1 MADLLGNDTDYEMDK
16 YLEANLVTEAG
27 INPAIEKNKK
37 SVFNTETST
46 YDILMPM
53 TRGGYIKI
61 GEEGETVD
69 PPKSILIEGM
79 EFGPETPEFQRYY
92 PAPQPEVMETAPASL
107 VAPTTES
114 APVEGAVSFA
124 NERMASTGAMPTM
137 EDFDAAGYTPDVVE
151 AAGLMGPQEDLT
163 LSPEEISRKLASGEP
178 LLVFGEGDPSLR
190 QIGSNFTKEM
200 VPVVAN
206 FVEFTSIEGLRAD
219 LLEKQGVSESVIQ
232 QAAQIR
238 ASALEGGDPSAV
250 QAANQRARQLI
261 EQDAAQRNASIDFQ
275 VIDQAIAEKN
285 NDFKNMASV
294 TSNALFGTGETN
306 PLGVGVADFVTAG
319 IMDIQEGYR
328 MFNYGNFGK
337 PVSPFYATTGL
348 ALDAASSA
356 ASAFGSDNVL
366 PRSGERLM
374 GLGLMAAGAT
384 EAAGIG
390 FFIKKGLKFLQPYL
404 IKAGAQAEQRIAQ
417 EGSTMFSNPVGPG
430 VDRLL
435 AGVAKLVSKTKQQGI
450 RSDGGLPIL
459 QEKGDENLRLHL
471 NRLQKMEEGQSP
483 YPGAPKNPRTVIP
496 APEGSDLPD
505 IVVGNIEPDDWRQRI
520 EATMSP
526 DEINKAASW
535 YKIVFGEFQKQANGD
550 PEEIAKLTDAWFAG
564 QQNSSP
570 QQTLNDVLFVYEQIK
585 RGVSKD
591 KLKGKGL
598 PSANKIVI
606 DILTDSTIEG
616 GAGQKISDFLDSGY
630 GKNVRAIMGNKAEG
644 GSPFVVDIHTARDTG
659 LVDEIY
665 INHLTRLGYDVPD
678 NLIVD
683 VGGGGIKGPQY
694 ESRALFGQQLT
705 EELNDKNWMGRS
717 DWEPAEIQAIGWMQL
732 SGMYGGSNTGGDVV
746 DAFTRTTRRISME
759 VDPGAGSPWAAK
771 FGEDFGNLPLE
782 DRRAINDEVTSE
794 AINLVNKQTGITLGN
809 TVHGT
814 GGWEL
819 WQNPSTVQQAIASK
833 ETAIEAGARLGY
845 LLQQTEVWINT
856 PKAMTKNPK
865 NFSIDIVETTGENLR
880 DSNSLTTLFDRIIAE
895 EPNGLF
901 RGYQP
906 IIVDGK
912 PGIRILITDD
922 AVKESPLT
930 KSQAVSYIQE
940 FANTRLGAI
949 TDELNFDAEIDIME
963 ADLTRLRN
971 NWEEDQTGG
980 GYKSYFSG
988 QLGENAASDNTGQ
1001 GILDIDGAE
1010 LENLFKKRID
1020 EARAKSGA
1028 R

>member
-1 MADLLGNDTDYEMDK
+1 MTDLLSDDTDFEISRYYEARDMID
-16 YLEANLVTEAG
+16 AG

-37 SVFNTETST
+37 SVFNPETGMN
-46 YDILMPM
+46 DVLLPM
-53 TRGGYIKI
+53 SSGGYVKI
-61 GEEGETVD
+61 SEE
-69 PPKSILIEGM
+69 
-79 EFGPETPEFQRYY
+79 
-92 PAPQPEVMETAPASL
+92 APEVMAEAPAQPTMPGASD
-107 VAPTTES
+107 VAPAQAAAEEAKRLQEIQGSYTLDDL
-114 APVEGAVSFA
+114 
-124 NERMASTGAMPTM
+124 R
-137 EDFDAAGYTPDVVE
+137 AAGYTDE
-151 AAGLMGPQEDLT
+151 QISAAGLDVQPAMPEKRTEPLSEQEVRDVIASGQPIITADPTLRQEGSRVVSTYFFDLAVQGLREDLA
-163 LSPEEISRKLASGEP
+163 EQGMGADEIERTVKAREGE
-178 LLVFGEGDPSLR
+178 LL
-190 QIGSNFTKEM
+190 
-200 VPVVAN
+200 
-206 FVEFTSIEGLRAD
+206 
-219 LLEKQGVSESVIQ
+219 
-232 QAAQIR
+232 
-238 ASALEGGDPSAV
+238 
-250 QAANQRARQLI
+250 
-261 EQDAAQRNASIDFQ
+261 RNAE
-275 VIDQAIAEKN
+275 VY
-285 NDFKNMASV
+285 
-294 TSNALFGTGETN
+294 SNALFGTGATGYEV
-306 PLGVGVADFVTAG
+306 GVGDFVTGG

-328 MFNYGNFGK
+328 MFQQQ
-337 PVSPFYATTGL
+337 
-348 ALDAASSA
+348 
-356 ASAFGSDNVL
+356 
-366 PRSGERLM
+366 RGEGGTVGGRAIGM
-374 GLGLMAAGAT
+374 AIMAAGVAEAT
-384 EAAGIG
+384 GVGYAFGKLLKRGAKALEPTLVRMGEEAQGRIDAE
-390 FFIKKGLKFLQPYL
+390 
-404 IKAGAQAEQRIAQ
+404 GA
-417 EGSTMFSNPVGPG
+417 TLFSNPVGPG
-430 VDRLL
+430 VDRVL
-435 AGVAKLVSKTKQQGI
+435 AGLGKLVSKTKSEGV
-450 RSDGGLPIL
+450 RAEGGLPIA

-471 NRLQKMEEGQSP
+471 NRLSKMQETGVQ

-526 DEINKAASW
+526 EEINKAASW

-585 RGVSKD
+585 RGVPKE

-606 DILTDSTIEG
+606 DILTNSTIEG

-630 GKNVRAIMGNKAEG
+630 GKNVRAIMGNSPEG

-665 INHLTRLGYDVPD
+665 INHLKRLGYDVPD
-678 NLIVD
+678 DIIVD

-705 EELNDKNWMGRS
+705 EELNDQNWMGRN

-771 FGEDFGNLPLE
+771 FGEDFGSLPLE
-782 DRRAINDEVTSE
+782 DRRAINDEVTSK
-794 AINLVNKQTGITLGN
+794 AIDLVNKQTGITLGN

-845 LLQQTEVWINT
+845 LLQQTEVWVNT

-865 NFSIDIVETTGENLR
+865 NFSIDIVETTGESLR
-880 DSNSLTTLFDRIIAE
+880 DSDRLTELFDRIINE

-906 IIVDGK
+906 IIVEGK

-930 KSQAVSYIQE
+930 KAKAIEYIQE
-940 FANTRLGAI
+940 FANTKLGDI

-988 QLGENAASDNTGQ
+988 QSGKDAVSDSAEQGVLNT
-1001 GILDIDGAE
+1001 DGAE
-1010 LENLFKKRID
+1010 LESLFQQRIN
-1020 EARAKSGA
+1020 EAKNRSGA

>member
-46 YDILMPM
+46 YDILMPLS
-53 TRGGYIKI
+53 RGGYIKI

-92 PAPQPEVMETAPASL
+92 PAPQPEVMETASASL

-114 APVEGAVSFA
+114 APIEGAVSFA
-124 NERMASTGAMPTM
+124 NERMAATGAMPTM

-163 LSPEEISRKLASGEP
+163 LSPDEIARKLASGEP
-178 LLVFGEGDPSLR
+178 FLVFGEGDPTIR
-190 QIGSNFTKEM
+190 EAGTR
-200 VPVVAN
+200 
-206 FVEFTSIEGLRAD
+206 FVEDLAVRLSIEGMRTE
-219 LLEKQGVSESVIQ
+219 LLEEQGVSLSVIQ
-232 QAAQIR
+232 EAANIR
-238 ASALEGGDPSAV
+238 ASVEDETDPSVIQEAE
-250 QAANQRARQLI
+250 QRARALI
-261 EQDAAQRNASIDFQ
+261 EQDAAQRNAQINFRTIDET
-275 VIDQAIAEKN
+275 IRAATGSLRSS
-285 NDFKNMASV
+285 ASV
-294 TSNALFGTGETN
+294 YSNALFGTGETN
-306 PLGVGVADFVTAG
+306 PLEVGVADFATFGAL
-319 IMDIQEGYR
+319 DIQEGYR
-328 MFNYGNFGK
+328 MFSQSNQGA
-337 PVSPFYATTGL
+337 PISPYYATTGL
-348 ALDAASSA
+348 ALDAASSI
-356 ASAFGSDNVL
+356 ASAFGSGDGA
-366 PRSGERLM
+366 SGSFQRLM
-374 GLGLMAAGAT
+374 GMGLMAAGVAEAT
-384 EAAGIG
+384 VAGKPIAALM
-390 FFIKKGLKFLQPYL
+390 KKGFKVLEPSL
-404 IKAGAQAEQRIAQ
+404 IKAGAEAEQRIAQ

-450 RSDGGLPIL
+450 RSDGGLPIV
-459 QEKGDENLRLHL
+459 QKKGDENLRLHL
-471 NRLQKMEEGQSP
+471 NRLQKMQEGQSP

-526 DEINKAASW
+526 EEINKAASW

-550 PEEIAKLTDAWFAG
+550 PKEIAKLTDAWFAG

-630 GKNVRAIMGNKAEG
+630 GKNVRAIMGNKPEG

-665 INHLTRLGYDVPD
+665 INHLTRLGYNVPE

-705 EELNDKNWMGRS
+705 EELNDQNWMGRN

-759 VDPGAGSPWAAK
+759 VDPGAGSPWASK
-771 FGEDFGNLPLE
+771 FGEDFSSLPLE
-782 DRRAINDEVTSE
+782 DRRVINDEVTSR
-794 AINLVNKQTGITLGN
+794 AIDFVNKQTGITLGN

>member
-1 MADLLGNDTDYEMDK
+1 MSDLLNNQTDVEVDK
-16 YLEANLVTEAG
+16 YYEANDMINAG
-27 INPAIEKNKK
+27 FNPASVKNKK
-37 SVFNTETST
+37 SVFNTETKT
-46 YDILMPM
+46 HDVLMPIPS
-53 TRGGYIKI
+53 GGYIKI
-61 GEEGETVD
+61 DEESPTKVNRPG
-69 PPKSILIEGM
+69 SILLDGM
-79 EFGPETPEFQRYY
+79 EYGPETPEYQRYY
-92 PAPQPEVMETAPASL
+92 PVETAPDVMAEMP
-107 VAPTTES
+107 AMGMGGTQTEVD
-114 APVEGAVSFA
+114 PMMVRGAQKYA
-124 NERMASTGAMPTM
+124 AELGEYTLDDL
-137 EDFDAAGYTPDVVE
+137 EAAGYSPEVIA
-151 AAGLMGPQEDLT
+151 AAGLSSP
-163 LSPEEISRKLASGEP
+163 SPEIETIEPLSEAEISQLVAEGGSLLGEY
-178 LLVFGEGDPSLR
+178 DPSLR
-190 QIGSNFTKEM
+190 ERGVQSVSMFALDRAVDSLRDELRQQMPDASEEQI
-200 VPVVAN
+200 
-206 FVEFTSIEGLRAD
+206 
-219 LLEKQGVSESVIQ
+219 
-232 QAAQIR
+232 
-238 ASALEGGDPSAV
+238 
-250 QAANQRARQLI
+250 QREI
-261 EQDAAQRNASIDFQ
+261 DAAIPQLRSEIDTLTN
-275 VIDQAIAEKN
+275 V
-285 NDFKNMASV
+285 M
-294 TSNALFGTGETN
+294 FGTGN
-306 PLGVGVADFVTAG
+306 PLGIGAADFLAAG
-319 IMDIQEGYR
+319 VLDIQEGYR
-328 MFNYGNFGK
+328 MFDQSRGENGSLGGRAIG
-337 PVSPFYATTGL
+337 SLLMLAGIAEATG
-348 ALDAASSA
+348 
-356 ASAFGSDNVL
+356 V
-366 PRSGERLM
+366 
-374 GLGLMAAGAT
+374 GLGVG
-384 EAAGIG
+384 
-390 FFIKKGLKFLQPYL
+390 KL
-404 IKAGAQAEQRIAQ
+404 IKAGAKKLQPSLVRMGEEAQGRIDAE
-417 EGSTMFSNPVGPG
+417 GTTLFSNPVGPG
-430 VDRLL
+430 VDRVL
-435 AGVAKLVSKTKQQGI
+435 AGLGKLVSKTKSEGV
-450 RSDGGLPIL
+450 RAEGGLPIA

-471 NRLQKMEEGQSP
+471 NRITKMQETGAA

-505 IVVGNIEPDDWRQRI
+505 IVVGNIEPNDWRQRI

-526 DEINKAASW
+526 EEINKAASW

-585 RGVSKD
+585 RGVPKD

-606 DILTDSTIEG
+606 DILTNSTIEG

-630 GKNVRAIMGNKAEG
+630 GKNVRAIMGNSPEG

-665 INHLTRLGYDVPD
+665 INHLKRLGYDVPD
-678 NLIVD
+678 DLIVD

-705 EELNDKNWMGRS
+705 EELNDQNWMGRN

-732 SGMYGGSNTGGDVV
+732 SSMYGGSNTGGDVV

-771 FGEDFGNLPLE
+771 FGEDFGDLPLD
-782 DRRAINDEVTSE
+782 DRRAINDEVTSK
-794 AINLVNKQTGITLGN
+794 AIELVNKQTGITLGN

-845 LLQQTEVWINT
+845 LLQQTEVWVNT

-865 NFSIDIVETTGENLR
+865 NFSIDIVETTGESLR
-880 DSNSLTTLFDRIIAE
+880 DSDRLTELFDRIINE

-906 IIVDGK
+906 IIVEGK

-930 KSQAVSYIQE
+930 KAKAIEYIQE
-940 FANTRLGAI
+940 FANTKLGDI

-971 NWEEDQTGG
+971 DWEEDQTGG

-988 QLGENAASDNTGQ
+988 QSGEDAASNEAGQ
-1001 GILDIDGAE
+1001 RILDTDGAE
-1010 LENLFKKRID
+1010 LESLFQQRIN
-1020 EARAKSGA
+1020 EAKSRSGA

>member
-1 MADLLGNDTDYEMDK
+1 MADLVQIDTDEEMDK
-16 YLEANLVTEAG
+16 YAEAELIAS
-27 INPAIEKNKK
+27 NPPPISLLKNKK
-37 SVFNTETST
+37 LSFNST
-46 YDILMPM
+46 
-53 TRGGYIKI
+53 TRRNDVLASLSTGGYVKI
-61 GEEGETVD
+61 GEEDISREDQVRELTRTL
-69 PPKSILIEGM
+69 KSYN
-79 EFGPETPEFQRYY
+79 TPFD
-92 PAPQPEVMETAPASL
+92 
-107 VAPTTES
+107 
-114 APVEGAVSFA
+114 
-124 NERMASTGAMPTM
+124 MADY
-137 EDFDAAGYTPDVVE
+137 EAAGFTAQEVE
-151 AAGLMGPQEDLT
+151 AAGVMPVTQE
-163 LSPEEISRKLASGEP
+163 KSGRIEP
-178 LLVFGEGDPSLR
+178 LREGEQLR
-190 QIGSNFTKEM
+190 M
-200 VPVVAN
+200 
-206 FVEFTSIEGLRAD
+206 LR
-219 LLEKQGVSESVIQ
+219 
-232 QAAQIR
+232 
-238 ASALEGGDPSAV
+238 EGGDAAIAAPRDLTMRESNVQDLQDIFVAV
-250 QAANQRARQLI
+250 GLDNFQARQ
-261 EQDAAQRNASIDFQ
+261 
-275 VIDQAIAEKN
+275 IAEGIMGN
-285 NDFKNMASV
+285 P
-294 TSNALFGTGETN
+294 NATRD
-306 PLGVGVADFVTAG
+306 LGLGLADFTPAG
-319 IMDIQEGYR
+319 LFFGAQEGYQTFER
-328 MFNYGNFGK
+328 GINTGDPYTIGFG
-337 PVSPFYATTGL
+337 ALEAGL
-348 ALDAASSA
+348 SLLEAIPLT
-356 ASAFGSDNVL
+356 
-366 PRSGERLM
+366 
-374 GLGLMAAGAT
+374 AAGAKS
-384 EAAGIG
+384 AKAGIPA
-390 FFIKKGLKFLQPYL
+390 LR
-404 IKAGAQAEQRIAQ
+404 KALVDLGQSAEERIAQ
-417 EGSTMFSNPVGPG
+417 EGTTLFSNPVGPA
-430 VDRLL
+430 VDRVL
-435 AGVAKLVSKTKQQGI
+435 AGAGKLVSKTKSQGI
-450 RSDGGLPIL
+450 RAEGGLPIA

-471 NRLQKMEEGQSP
+471 NRIAKMQETGVQ

-526 DEINKAASW
+526 EEINKAASW

-585 RGVSKD
+585 RGVPKEQ
-591 KLKGKGL
+591 LKGKGL

-606 DILTDSTIEG
+606 DILTNSTIEG
-616 GAGQKISDFLDSGY
+616 GAGQKIADFLDSGY
-630 GKNVRAIMGNKAEG
+630 GKNVRAIMGNKPEG

-678 NLIVD
+678 DLIVD

-705 EELNDKNWMGRS
+705 EELNDQNWMGRN

-771 FGEDFGNLPLE
+771 FGEEFGNLPIE
-782 DRRAINDEVTSE
+782 DRRAINDEVTSK
-794 AINLVNKQTGITLGN
+794 AIDLVNKQTGITLGN

-845 LLQQTEVWINT
+845 LLQQTEVWVNT

-865 NFSIDIVETTGENLR
+865 NFSIDIVETTGESLR
-880 DSNSLTTLFDRIIAE
+880 DSDRLTELFDRIINE

-906 IIVDGK
+906 IIVEGK

-930 KSQAVSYIQE
+930 KAKAIEYIQE
-940 FANTRLGAI
+940 FANTKLGNI

-988 QLGENAASDNTGQ
+988 QSGQDAASDEAGQ
-1001 GILDIDGAE
+1001 RVLDTDGAE
-1010 LENLFKKRID
+1010 LESLFQQRIN
-1020 EARAKSGA
+1020 EAKNRSGA

>member
-1 MADLLGNDTDYEMDK
+1 MGDLLGENSDLEINKYYEADEMF
-16 YLEANLVTEAG
+16 NNAG
-27 INPAIEKNKK
+27 NPAAFKNKK
-37 SVFNTETST
+37 SVFNPENKTH
-46 YDILMPM
+46 DILLPM
-53 TRGGYIKI
+53 SQGGYIKI
-61 GEEGETVD
+61 GEEGGTVD

-107 VAPTTES
+107 LAPTTES

-124 NERMASTGAMPTM
+124 NERKAATGAMPTM

-178 LLVFGEGDPSLR
+178 FLVFGEGDPTMREAGTRL
-190 QIGSNFTKEM
+190 
-200 VPVVAN
+200 
-206 FVEFTSIEGLRAD
+206 VEDLAVRLATEGMRAE
-219 LLEKQGVSESVIQ
+219 LLEEQGVSLSVIEEAADIRASVEDETDPSVIQ
-232 QAAQIR
+232 EA
-238 ASALEGGDPSAV
+238 E
-250 QAANQRARQLI
+250 QRARSLI
-261 EQDAAQRNASIDFQ
+261 EQDAAQRNAQVNFRTIDET
-275 VIDQAIAEKN
+275 IRAATGSLRSS
-285 NDFKNMASV
+285 ASV
-294 TSNALFGTGETN
+294 YSNALFGTGETN
-306 PLGVGVADFVTAG
+306 PLQVGVADFATFGAL
-319 IMDIQEGYR
+319 DIQEGYR
-328 MFNYGNFGK
+328 MFNQSNQGA
-337 PVSPFYATTGL
+337 PVSPLYATTGL
-348 ALDAASSA
+348 ALDAASSI
-356 ASAFGSDNVL
+356 ASAVGSDVGA
-366 PRSGERLM
+366 SGSFQRLM
-374 GLGLMAAGAT
+374 GLGLMTAGLAEATVVGKPIAALM
-384 EAAGIG
+384 
-390 FFIKKGLKFLQPYL
+390 KKGFKVLEPSL
-404 IKAGAQAEQRIAQ
+404 IKAGAEAEQRIAQ

-450 RSDGGLPIL
+450 RSDGGLPIV

-678 NLIVD
+678 NLIAD

-705 EELNDKNWMGRS
+705 EDLNDKNWMGRS

-880 DSNSLTTLFDRIIAE
+880 DSDSLTTLFDRIIAE

-940 FANTRLGAI
+940 FANDRLGAI

-980 GYKSYFSG
+980 GYKNYFSG
-988 QLGENAASDNTGQ
+988 QLGKDAASDNTGQ

-1010 LENLFKKRID
+1010 LESLFKKRID

>member
-1 MADLLGNDTDYEMDK
+1 MVDLLSNDTDLEIEK
-16 YLEANLVTEAG
+16 YDEAREILEAGVDPSIFKTQ
-27 INPAIEKNKK
+27 K
-37 SVFNTETST
+37 SVYNPITGTDEILLPLTS
-46 YDILMPM
+46 
-53 TRGGYIKI
+53 GGYVKV
-61 GEEGETVD
+61 GD
-69 PPKSILIEGM
+69 K
-79 EFGPETPEFQRYY
+79 
-92 PAPQPEVMETAPASL
+92 APSVMAEAPAQ
-107 VAPTTES
+107 
-114 APVEGAVSFA
+114 
-124 NERMASTGAMPTM
+124 PTM
-137 EDFDAAGYTPDVVE
+137 QETTDADPMGAQSASAYAQQLQEQQGSYSLDDLRAAGYTDE
-151 AAGLMGPQEDLT
+151 QISTAGLDVQPTMPESRTEALSEQEVAQ
-163 LSPEEISRKLASGEP
+163 IIASGQP
-178 LLVFGEGDPSLR
+178 ILTSDPSLR
-190 QIGSNFTKEM
+190 ETG
-200 VPVVAN
+200 AN
-206 FVEFTSIEGLRAD
+206 AVNTFLFDLAVDGLRQELQAQGMQPAEIERTVKARENE
-219 LLEKQGVSESVIQ
+219 LLRG
-232 QAAQIR
+232 
-238 ASALEGGDPSAV
+238 
-250 QAANQRARQLI
+250 
-261 EQDAAQRNASIDFQ
+261 
-275 VIDQAIAEKN
+275 AEVL
-285 NDFKNMASV
+285 SG
-294 TSNALFGTGETN
+294 ALFGTN
-306 PLGVGVADFVTAG
+306 PTGYDVGAGDFLTAG
-319 IMDIQEGYR
+319 VMDINEGYR
-328 MFNYGNFGK
+328 MFAQQREG
-337 PVSPFYATTGL
+337 T
-348 ALDAASSA
+348 AAGRA
-356 ASAFGSDNVL
+356 IGVAI
-366 PRSGERLM
+366 
-374 GLGLMAAGAT
+374 MAAGIAEMT
-384 EAAGIG
+384 GVG
-390 FFIKKGLKFLQPYL
+390 FGVGKL
-404 IKAGAQAEQRIAQ
+404 IKAGVKRLEPTLVQMGAEAEQRIAQ
-417 EGSTMFSNPVGPG
+417 EGATLYSNPVGPG
-430 VDRLL
+430 VDRVL
-435 AGVAKLVSKTKQQGI
+435 AGLGKLVSKTKTEGV
-450 RSDGGLPIL
+450 RSEGGLPIA

-471 NRLQKMEEGQSP
+471 NRISKMQETGAQ

-526 DEINKAASW
+526 EEINKAASW

-585 RGVSKD
+585 RGVPKE

-606 DILTDSTIEG
+606 DILTNSTIEG

-630 GKNVRAIMGNKAEG
+630 GKNVRAIMGNSPEG

-665 INHLTRLGYDVPD
+665 INHLKRLGYDVPD
-678 NLIVD
+678 DLIVD

-705 EELNDKNWMGRS
+705 EELNDQNWMGRN

-771 FGEDFGNLPLE
+771 FGEDFGSLPLE
-782 DRRAINDEVTSE
+782 DRRAINDEVTSK
-794 AINLVNKQTGITLGN
+794 AIDLVNKQTGITLGN

-845 LLQQTEVWINT
+845 LLQQTEVWVNT

-865 NFSIDIVETTGENLR
+865 NFSIDIVETTGESLR
-880 DSNSLTTLFDRIIAE
+880 DSDRLTELFDRIINE

-906 IIVDGK
+906 IIVEGK

-930 KSQAVSYIQE
+930 KAKAIEYIQN
-940 FANTRLGAI
+940 FANTKLGDI

-988 QLGENAASDNTGQ
+988 QSGKDAASDSAEQ
-1001 GILDIDGAE
+1001 GVLDTDGAE
-1010 LENLFKKRID
+1010 LESLFQQRIN
-1020 EARAKSGA
+1020 EAKSRSGA